1 MEKNKSKK
9 AFYQHRTLIFMQIKI
24 DEKLQ
29 KKNNRNRHWNQTQI
43 NGKKS

>member
-29 KKNNRNRHWNQTQI
+29 KKKPIETDIGIKH
-43 NGKKS
+43 K